1 MNWKTRPKVE
11 LHCHLGGILDPGMA
25 RDIRQQDPAFP
36 IDPDQFER
44 AYPVCDFEDLGR
56 WVDFTAPIAG
66 ELDNYRPILSRYIKH
81 LKAQRVLYSEIMIP
95 GAGLFRDEAE
105 AVEKVQA
112 FRDWVTCQED
122 GEIQVELL
130 ASSGRGKSPEQ
141 MRAGEERILA
151 LHKAGL
157 IVGIALAGLERG
169 HPVKPFHSTFA
180 RFHRAGLRIEIHAG
194 ELCGPESIWD
204 ALEYGYP
211 DRIGHGVS
219 LFQDPRLVDV
229 FQQQQIH
236 IEMCPTS
243 NLKTGSV
250 SRIEDHPI
258 ARARELGLNYSVNTD
273 DPGAFGCSME
283 SEYELLVRALGFDES
298 DFQRIYANSL
308 ASRFQPCL
316 RVGDTRQGAGLA
328 APL

>member
-1 MNWKTRPKVE
+1 MNWKTLPKVE
-11 LHCHLGGILDPGMA
+11 LHCHLGGILDPDMA

-36 IDPDQFER
+36 IDPVQFER
-44 AYPVCDFEDLGR
+44 AYPVCDFEDLIR
-56 WVDFTAPIAG
+56 WVNFTAPIAG
-66 ELDNYRPILSRYIKH
+66 ELDNFCPIL
-81 LKAQRVLYSEIMIP
+81 RVLYSEIMIP
-95 GAGLFRDEAE
+95 GAGLFRDEVE

-112 FRDWVTCQED
+112 FRDWVTGQEG
-122 GEIQVELL
+122 GEIQVEFL
-130 ASSGRGKSPEQ
+130 ALSGRNKSPEQ
-141 MRAGEERILA
+141 MRAHEDRILA

-169 HPVKPFHSTFA
+169 YPVKLFHSTFA

-194 ELCGPESIWD
+194 ELCGPESVWD

-219 LFQDPRLVDV
+219 LFEDPKLVEV
-229 FQQQQIH
+229 FQERQIH
-236 IEMCPTS
+236 VEMCPTS
-243 NLKTGSV
+243 NLKTNSV
-250 SRIEDHPI
+250 SHIEDHPI
-258 ARARELGLNYSVNTD
+258 ARARDLGLNYSVNTD
-273 DPGAFGCSME
+273 DPGAFGCSIA
-283 SEYELLVRALGFDES
+283 SEYELLVRVFGFDES

-316 RVGDTRQGAGLA
+316 RVGDTRQGAGLG